1 MFCEGAPEN
10 LRPSSVQGMGD
21 SRTQGHSRAGE
32 ENQLTQHL
40 CVKVFPREAQGR
52 GMSLK
57 SIIKAFILFEGQ
69 ERNIKTIRKISF
81 FPWGKEARAGA
92 RLGVRLGWGEGEQLS
107 TWL

>member
-1 MFCEGAPEN
+1 
-10 LRPSSVQGMGD
+10 MGD

-40 CVKVFPREAQGR
+40 CVKVFPREAHGR